1 MMKAIVIRPLTPE
14 LSADYLDFFDHRA
27 FTDDNPNGPCY
38 NESMNMMLWYQTDQ
52 YLEEGCI

>member
-14 LSADYLDFFDHRA
+14 LSAD
-27 FTDDNPNGPCY
+27 Y